1 MRVALTIDT
10 EQPGRPADA
19 GNAGRLL
26 DALARERVPAAFFVQ
41 GRWGG
46 ADREQLARIVAAG
59 HLVGNHSYY
68 HAPLDLMTDDGVRA
82 SVERAEQVLR
92 DVGGVDPRPWFRCP
106 YGAGER
112 DPRVLA
118 LLGELGYRNV
128 EWDFDTDDWAEGRRG
143 DDLIE
148 TIVVGCR
155 EAGDGTRVLLHSW
168 PDVTAATLP
177 RLLDVLRQERLQL
190 VPLDT
195 LGEEAIAPARL
206 RSGA

>member
-1 MRVALTIDT
+1 VRAALTIDT

-19 GNAGRLL
+19 GNAGRLV
-26 DALARERVPAAFFVQ
+26 DALAREHVPATFFAQ
-41 GRWGG
+41 GRWAG
-46 ADREQLARIVAAG
+46 ASRDVLGRIVAAG
-59 HLVGNHSYY
+59 HLVGNHTYY
-68 HAPLDLMTDDGVRA
+68 HAPLDLMTDDGVHA

-112 DPRVLA
+112 DARVLG

-128 EWDFDTDDWAEGRRG
+128 EWDFDTDDWEDGRRA

-155 EAGDGTRVLLHSW
+155 EAGDGARVLLHSW

-177 RLLDVLRQERLQL
+177 KLLDVLRRERVQFVL
-190 VPLDT
+190 LDA
-195 LGEEAIAPARL
+195 LGEEAFVPARL
-206 RSGA
+206 RGGT